1 MNAMSTRA
9 IGRAAVR
16 DELGTIGFRCFVES
30 GFDTVTFEDLA
41 GHAGVSRSTFLRYF
55 GSKEDVVLH
64 VFDPL
69 GEQMAQALRERP
81 DSEGTWTALRHAVRP
96 AVALIEDDADTGLA
110 RLDLV
115 WSTPALWA
123 RLHEKQGAWRGGL
136 AALLAER
143 EGSSQ
148 LRPIAVQTLVMA
160 ALGCVMVAYDGW
172 VESGGAGRLGDLAE
186 DAFAALAPG
195 TALQHQGTDDAV
207 ATQRSGTPADGG
219 Q

>member
-16 DELGTIGFRCFVES
+16 DELGSIGLRCFLES
-30 GFDTVTFEDLA
+30 GFDAVTFEDLA
-41 GHAGVSRSTFLRYF
+41 GRAGVSRSTFLRYF

-69 GEQMAQALRERP
+69 GEQMAHALRERP
-81 DSEGTWTALRHAVRP
+81 DSEDTWTALRHAVRP
-96 AVALIEDDADTGLA
+96 AVTLIEDDPATGLA

-123 RLHEKQGAWRGGL
+123 RLHEKQATWRAGL
-136 AALLAER
+136 AALLVER
-143 EGSSQ
+143 AAGSQ
-148 LRPIAVQTLVMA
+148 LRRIAVQTLVMA
-160 ALGCVMVAYDGW
+160 ALGCVIVAYDGW
-172 VESGGAGRLGDLAE
+172 VESGGAERLGDLVE

-195 TALQHQGTDDAV
+195 TL
-207 ATQRSGTPADGG
+207 R
-219 Q
+219 

>member
-1 MNAMSTRA
+1 MSTRA

-16 DELGTIGFRCFVES
+16 DELGSIGLRCFLQS
-30 GFDTVTFEDLA
+30 GFDAVTFEDLA
-41 GHAGVSRSTFLRYF
+41 GRAGVSRSTFLRYF

-81 DSEGTWTALRHAVRP
+81 DSEDTWTALRHAVRP
-96 AVALIEDDADTGLA
+96 AVTLIEENSEVGLA

-123 RLHEKQGAWRGGL
+123 RLHEKQAAWRGGL
-136 AALLAER
+136 AALLVER
-143 EGSSQ
+143 AASSR
-148 LRPIAVQTLVMA
+148 LRRIAVQTLVMA

-172 VESGGAGRLGDLAE
+172 VESGGAERLGDLAE

-195 TALQHQGTDDAV
+195 SV
-207 ATQRSGTPADGG
+207 P
-219 Q
+219 